1 MKIVPVVLVLALFLV
16 ATGCSS
22 MKVYIDYEENVD
34 FESFRTF
41 KFRDAAEESMSGT
54 APLIHGRLVT
64 SIENTL
70 IEAGLEKVDSGADL
84 FVTYYTSTQQAF
96 RADTTHMGYGY
107 PSRWNRYGY
116 WGGVSSSTT
125 RVSSY
130 DVGTLVIDIWDTED
144 NILVWRGVAN
154 DTVPNSPEKLS
165 TKLDKA
171 IGRMVKQSQEKM

>member
-1 MKIVPVVLVLALFLV
+1 MRSLPVLMALAV
-16 ATGCSS
+16 VVIGGCSS

-34 FESFRTF
+34 FDSFQTF
-41 KFRDAAEESMSGT
+41 KFRDSPEESMSGS
-54 APLIHGRLVT
+54 APLIHQRLVA

-70 IEAGLEKVDSGADL
+70 IEAGLEKVESGADL
-84 FVTYYTSTQQAF
+84 FVTYYTSTQREF

-107 PSRWNRYGY
+107 PPRWNRYGY

-144 NILVWRGVAN
+144 NILVWRGVAS

-165 TKLDKA
+165 AKLDKA
-171 IGRMVKQSQEKM
+171 IAKMVKQSQDKM